1 MKKKTFYTEI
11 AYICGIIALALGTAL
26 MEKANFGMSMVVA
39 PAYILYLKF
48 SQIWSFITFGMME
61 YTVQATLLIIMMTVL
76 RKFKASYLFSFVTAV
91 IYGIT
96 LDGCMFMV
104 GLIKTDVIIWRIVF
118 FSIGFILCAIGVAFM
133 FHTYIAPEV
142 YELFVKEVSKRFK
155 ININKFKTCYDC
167 VSCLISVIMSFVF
180 FGMFHF
186 EGVNIGTIIC
196 ALINGMTIG
205 IFSTWFEKH
214 LIFIDGLSLNAKQV
228 EPNDK

>member
-11 AYICGIIALALGTAL
+11 AYICGIITLALGTAL

-96 LDGCMFMV
+96 LDGCMFMA
-104 GLIKTDVIIWRIVF
+104 GLIKTDVFIWRIVF

-142 YELFVKEVSKRFK
+142 YELFVKEVSKRFE

-180 FGMFHF
+180 L
-186 EGVNIGTIIC
+186 VC
-196 ALINGMTIG
+196 
-205 IFSTWFEKH
+205 
-214 LIFIDGLSLNAKQV
+214 FILK
-228 EPNDK
+228 E

>member
-1 MKKKTFYTEI
+1 MNKKIFYTET

-39 PAYILYLKF
+39 PAYILYLRF

-61 YTVQATLLIIMMTVL
+61 YTVQAILLIIMITVL
-76 RKFKASYLFSFVTAV
+76 RKFKTSYLFSFVTAV

-96 LDGCMFMV
+96 LDGCLLMV
-104 GLIKTDVIIWRIVF
+104 GMIKTDILIWRIAF
-118 FSIGFILCAIGVAFM
+118 FSAGFILCATGVTFM

-142 YELFVKEVSKRFK
+142 YELLVKEVSKRFK
-155 ININKFKTCYDC
+155 ININKLKTCYDC

-180 FGMFHF
+180 FGLFHF
-186 EGVNIGTIIC
+186 EGINIGTIIC

-205 IFSTWFEKH
+205 IISRRLEKH
-214 LIFIDGLSLNAKQV
+214 FIFRDRLLLRGYF
-228 EPNDK
+228 E